1 MSRKIFGHE
10 IQHRTRI
17 HKDLRHT
24 VYSDFLTVLTRQH
37 VDTADGVGKLLTAE
51 ESSGKAR
58 PIPIAV
64 GRATCVASTCQ
75 ESTTSSTKLTDRFC
89 FPFPFAGLVRSC
101 TSWRATSLFT
111 RGASKKRSPQV
122 ILATAVSRKDETK
135 TNSGLPTIIRIT
147 PSGLAA
153 FSQLSSD
160 HQISQRVVLMFC
172 CMPLL

>member
-24 VYSDFLTVLTRQH
+24 VYSDFLTVLTRHH
-37 VDTADGVGKLLTAE
+37 VDTADGVEKLLTAE
-51 ESSGKAR
+51 ESTGKAR

-64 GRATCVASTCQ
+64 GRATCVASTWQ
-75 ESTTSSTKLTDRFC
+75 ESTTSSTKQDRFC

-122 ILATAVSRKDETK
+122 IPATAVSRKDEK
-135 TNSGLPTIIRIT
+135 KSNYGLPTIIRIT
-147 PSGLAA
+147 PAGSGCFLTI
-153 FSQLSSD
+153 L
-160 HQISQRVVLMFC
+160 V
-172 CMPLL
+172 

>member
-24 VYSDFLTVLTRQH
+24 VYSDFLTVLTRHH
-37 VDTADGVGKLLTAE
+37 VDTADGVEKLLTAE

-64 GRATCVASTCQ
+64 GRATCVASTRQ
-75 ESTTSSTKLTDRFC
+75 ESTTSSTKLTDRFS

-101 TSWRATSLFT
+101 TSWRATEPVQKDPPRSYLRPQCPAKT
-111 RGASKKRSPQV
+111 RQNR
-122 ILATAVSRKDETK
+122 ILACRPA
-135 TNSGLPTIIRIT
+135 SGSHQQVLVL
-147 PSGLAA
+147 SHNFGLTTR
-153 FSQLSSD
+153 FLNGLS
-160 HQISQRVVLMFC
+160 
-172 CMPLL
+172 